1 MVMDFSIKQNMN
13 DEDIRQFL
21 QSFSDFMK
29 HSETEIQKHEE
40 YLKAKEYTNN
50 FLEEQAKKLE
60 VTVDY
65 STLPLSSRTYYQSS
79 MNYNDK
85 YIS

>member
-1 MVMDFSIKQNMN
+1 MLNSVHPKFSDMN

-29 HSETEIQKHEE
+29 HSETEIQKHED

-60 VTVDY
+60 ITVDY
-65 STLPLSSRTYYQSS
+65 YMQEFL
-79 MNYNDK
+79 
-85 YIS
+85 

>member
-1 MVMDFSIKQNMN
+1 MLSSVHPKFSDMN

-29 HSETEIQKHEE
+29 HSETEIQKHDE
-40 YLKAKEYTNN
+40 YIKAKEYTNN
-50 FLEEQAKKLE
+50 LLEKKAAELE

-65 STLPLSSRTYYQSS
+65 YMQEFLPSAKEDL
-79 MNYNDK
+79 
-85 YIS
+85 

>member
-1 MVMDFSIKQNMN
+1 MN

-29 HSETEIQKHEE
+29 HSDTEIQKHEE
-40 YLKAKEYTNN
+40 YLKAKEYTTSL
-50 FLEEQAKKLE
+50 LEKKAAELE

-65 STLPLSSRTYYQSS
+65 YMQEFLWLIRNESSLPRCKLTIFS
-79 MNYNDK
+79 
-85 YIS
+85 I